1 MKFFA
6 DTADTAEIAD
16 LAAAGLLDGVT
27 TNPSLIMKSGRD
39 FIEVTREI
47 CGLTNGPVSAEVV
60 SLDHAGMMR
69 EAEKL
74 RQIADNVCIKVPL
87 TIDGLKTCRAIKNL
101 PLPEGAMPK
110 VVLITNLGGSSDRS
124 KGMLAG
130 CDAYLF
136 KPFKLDDLRAAMA
149 ADS

>member
-1 MKFFA
+1 
-6 DTADTAEIAD
+6 
-16 LAAAGLLDGVT
+16 
-27 TNPSLIMKSGRD
+27 
-39 FIEVTREI
+39 
-47 CGLTNGPVSAEVV
+47 
-60 SLDHAGMMR
+60 
-69 EAEKL
+69 
-74 RQIADNVCIKVPL
+74 
-87 TIDGLKTCRAIKNL
+87 
-101 PLPEGAMPK
+101 MPK